1 MLSTVLRV
9 LAGAVI
15 GGVIGF
21 IYYKVI
27 GCPTGACPITKN
39 PFTSTIYGALLG
51 VMVAVS

>member
-1 MLSTVLRV
+1 MLSTIVKLV
-9 LAGAVI
+9 AGAMI
-15 GGVIGF
+15 GGALGF

-51 VMVAVS
+51 IMVAVS

>member
-1 MLSTVLRV
+1 MSTLLRFF
-9 LAGAVI
+9 LGAVI

-39 PFTSTIYGALLG
+39 PFSSTIYWALLG
-51 VMVAVS
+51 IMIAAS